1 MERRFFCLLTCCVMI
16 VDSYAEQLN
25 VGVSVSTSAQRE
37 AFYTLAHDFESR
49 YPNIQVKYTA
59 LGSEDYKRAFP
70 KMLADDK
77 RFDVLYWHAG
87 QRLFNFIEKDLIEPI
102 DDVWTKGDL
111 AKAFGQKV
119 TQNISYDGHSFAVPI
134 SYYQI
139 GFYYSK
145 DLFERLSLSEP
156 KTWEAFIAVCEVLKA
171 ENVAPIFIGTKSNWP
186 ATAWFDYLNLRLHG
200 LEFQQNL
207 AKGKIAF
214 TTKRIKAT
222 LKVLHDLK
230 ENQYFIEDHQFLEWR
245 ESLPLLSRGL
255 VGMSLIG
262 NYVIQEIR
270 PSIQSKIGF
279 FPFPEIN
286 ENVAKYEEAPI
297 DVLLIPK
304 NADNTSLAKK
314 FLAFA
319 SNYEVQSKLNNKLG
333 VISPHRLSQTQSS
346 QLTKEAYSALSEA
359 DGFSQFFD
367 RDAEETFASE
377 IMPIIDEFFIHGDS
391 HATSLKLEQVRH
403 KYFPPKSK

>member
-1 MERRFFCLLTCCVMI
+1 MKKRFFCLLTYCTMTLA
-16 VDSYAEQLN
+16 SYAEQLN
-25 VGVSVSTSAQRE
+25 LGVSVSTSAQRE

-49 YPNIQVKYTA
+49 YPDAEVNFTA
-59 LGSEDYKRAFP
+59 LSSEEYKRAFP
-70 KMLADDK
+70 TMLADDK

-87 QRLFNFIEKDLIEPI
+87 QRLFNFIEKDLILPI
-102 DDVWTKGDL
+102 DELWAEHDL
-111 AKAFGQKV
+111 DNAFDQSV
-119 TQNISYDGHSFAVPI
+119 TQNVSYKGRFFAVPV

-145 DLFERLSLSEP
+145 DVFERLSLSEP
-156 KTWEAFIAVCEVLKA
+156 ATWEDFIAACELIKA
-171 ENVAPIFIGTKSNWP
+171 QNLPPIFIGTKSNWP
-186 ATAWFDYLNLRLHG
+186 ATAWFDYLNLRMHG
-200 LEFQQNL
+200 LEFQQKL
-207 AKGKIAF
+207 TKGEIAF
-214 TTKRIKAT
+214 TNKRVKAT
-222 LKVLHDLK
+222 LEILSDLK
-230 ENQYFIEDHQFLEWR
+230 ESQYFINDHQFLEWR

-262 NYVIQEIR
+262 NYVVQEIR

-279 FPFPEIN
+279 FPFPEMN

-297 DVLLIPK
+297 DVLIIPK
-304 NADNTSLAKK
+304 GAKKVSLAKK

-319 SNYEVQSKLNNKLG
+319 SNYEVQSKLNKKLG
-333 VISPHRLSQTQSS
+333 IMSPHKLSQVKSS

-377 IMPIIDEFFIHGDS
+377 IMPIIDEFFINGDS
-391 HATSLKLEQVRH
+391 HATSLKLEQVRQR
-403 KYFPPKSK
+403 YFPSKPR